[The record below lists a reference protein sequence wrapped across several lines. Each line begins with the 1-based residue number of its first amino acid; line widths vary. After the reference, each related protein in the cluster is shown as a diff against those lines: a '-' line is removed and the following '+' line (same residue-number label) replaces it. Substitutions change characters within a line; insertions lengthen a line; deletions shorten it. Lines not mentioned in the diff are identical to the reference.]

1 MKNNVTNLAEKME
14 ISVPVVEP
22 AVASTAAKKIG
33 KKTVKPIA
41 TRKKIAYY
49 AEELPC
55 KPNRLHCET
64 IITNATKTSANIMY
78 ACIPLELMDV
88 DPEYQ
93 RPVTRQ
99 RINKLKA
106 NWNDAAAG
114 ALIVS
119 YRNDRFIVMDGNG
132 RRHAAYELGKT
143 MLHCQIH
150 VGLTQSDEA
159 KIFTAQDKAKSP
171 LNGSDRIKSGAVA
184 EDPIYLGVRDVCQE
198 FAVNPYRSGS
208 KVGVLTGATR
218 AAWIVGR
225 DGPDML
231 RRIFRLVDTANWH
244 LQPNGYGSNILS
256 AFRNLCLLYED
267 DVVESAVKKICC
279 GTTPAEL
286 IILAQ
291 ATCPNARGPVT
302 ALTTY
307 LGTFIEK

>member
-1 MKNNVTNLAEKME
+1 MLNNVTNLAEKM
-14 ISVPVVEP
+14 SL
-22 AVASTAAKKIG
+22 TAAKQG
-33 KKTVKPIA
+33 LKKVQPKS
-41 TRKKIAYY
+41 RKTNAYY
-49 AEELPC
+49 ADELPC

-93 RPVTRQ
+93 RPVTRR
-99 RINKLKA
+99 RINTLKA

-132 RRHAAYELGKT
+132 RRHAAAELGKT

-150 VGLTQSDEA
+150 VGLSQSDEA

-171 LNGSDRIKSGAVA
+171 LNGSDRIKSGAIA
-184 EDPIYLGVRDVCQE
+184 EDPVYLGVRDVCRE
-198 FAVNPYRSGS
+198 FNVNPYRSGN
-208 KVGVLTGATR
+208 KIGALTGATR
-218 AAWIVGR
+218 AAWIVGH

-231 RRIFRLVDTANWH
+231 RRIFKLVHTADWH
-244 LQPNGYGSNILS
+244 LQPNGYSSNVLNT
-256 AFRNLCLLYED
+256 FRNLCLLYKDQEID
-267 DVVESAVKKICC
+267 SAVVKACR

-286 IILAQ
+286 TIIAQ
-291 ATCPNARGPVT
+291 AAHANSHGPVT
-302 ALTTY
+302 ALTAY
-307 LGTFIEK
+307 IGTFIEK